1 MSFYEALCVCV
12 VFQIKAIQPETQH
25 HVTKYVSNTVCLLFF
40 PVQQASICTY
50 RTDKS
55 FLQWR
60 PAGVGGHSSDL
71 WQIPRKERRAEG
83 ALRKRSTE
91 FLLPYKILG
100 EYDFSATVLKLDY
113 ILHTPALHHCDLVH
127 TVSRVQCVQVR
138 FQWLGV
144 ISLHRED
151 CSLNVCRM
159 HSAVFGLA

>member
-1 MSFYEALCVCV
+1 MAFCVFV
-12 VFQIKAIQPETQH
+12 VFQIKVIQPETQH
-25 HVTKYVSNTVCLLFF
+25 HITKYVSDSLSTFF

-60 PAGVGGHSSDL
+60 PVGVGGHPSDL

-83 ALRKRSTE
+83 TLRKRSSE
-91 FLLPYKILG
+91 FLLSYKILG
-100 EYDFSATVLKLDY
+100 KYDFSATVLQLDY
-113 ILHTPALHHCDLVH
+113 ILHTSALHHCDLVH
-127 TVSRVQCVQVR
+127 TVSCVQCVQVR